1 MVQHLFLTKRRKT
14 SVLVQH
20 TQFHPIQAVSR
31 RPRLMCTKEAKAAKC
46 GLVLPRG
53 LTLDLGGMVGG
64 EGLEP
69 PTLSV

>member
-1 MVQHLFLTKRRKT
+1 M
-14 SVLVQH
+14 LVQH
-20 TQFHPIQAVSR
+20 TQFHPIQAGSR
-31 RPRLMCTKEAKAAKC
+31 RPRRMCTKEAQAAKL

-53 LTLDLGGMVGG
+53 LTLDVGEMVGG

>member
-1 MVQHLFLTKRRKT
+1 M
-14 SVLVQH
+14 LVQH
-20 TQFHPIQAVSR
+20 TQFHPIQAGIR
-31 RPRLMCTKEAKAAKC
+31 RLHMMCTKEAQAAKL

-53 LTLDLGGMVGG
+53 LTLDLGEMVGG